1 MRKLLLLLSIPIV
14 CFGQGPFNEWFN
26 GKDKITYYDSSRKQ
40 AKYHIQ
46 YYYDEY
52 KSELDYV
59 LDRFMWQNKP
69 FEYENNTYWSLDRIK
84 PTTVFRTARSF
95 YKDGSL
101 ARIEKRILDIKN
113 SDTRPEDWQNAKKIG
128 FNYAGNVYKNHH
140 TILWNEWKNELE
152 YDYYVYD
159 GVTTIYDSYQSTWMY
174 KFFWI
179 SGWYIDVWNNEDW
192 TLWVRYRPEEKELN
206 REIGNPPKS
215 EIDYYDIESLVKI
228 FIEDCINNNLIL
240 PFFDAKWYTLDLPVD
255 PDTGKPIEVEK
266 DPNAPEGYHTFYVNF
281 VPKIKATFESL
292 DGNSIGLSYGYMDD
306 NNIIIKIDPTNWEK
320 SSLVK
325 RWYLLY
331 HELGHDILNLEHG
344 EGGKMMFNFA
354 DKEYTW
360 ENFIEDRKT
369 MFDIYKSKYNLI
381 LKRKREQA
389 TFGN

>member
-1 MRKLLLLLSIPIV
+1 MKKLFLLLFIPIV

-40 AKYHIQ
+40 VKYHIQ

-59 LDRFMWQNKP
+59 LQRNMWQNKP
-69 FEYENNTYWSLDRIK
+69 YSPGAAGFSINSVI

-113 SDTRPEDWQNAKKIG
+113 TDTEGYQRSAKIG
-128 FNYAGNVYKNHH
+128 FNYAGHPFDNHH
-140 TILWNEWKNELE
+140 TLFGNKWKNELE

-159 GVTTIYDSYQSTWMY
+159 GVTTIYDSSQSKWMY

-192 TLWVRYRPEEKELN
+192 NLWVRYSPEERELN
-206 REIGNPPKS
+206 REILDPLKS
-215 EIDYYDIESLVKI
+215 EINYYDIESLVKI

-240 PFFDAKWYTLDLPVD
+240 PFFDIKWYKPDPQVD
-255 PDTGKPIEVEK
+255 PDTGEPIEFAE
-266 DPNAPEGYHTFYVNF
+266 DPDAPKGYFPFYVYF

-331 HELGHDILNLEHG
+331 HELGHDILNLDHG

-381 LKRKREQA
+381 LQRKREQV